1 MYKFRSV
8 GQSDLIQ
15 PLPPATNPYCENLLP
30 NMCVKEQRVLDKAKQ
45 DCWDR
50 EQRSQT
56 RGLFGSLGRTCT
68 LYDSDARVGM
78 SQYNLWDPCMLAR
91 LPLCG
96 APTPPPSTDIPTT
109 VTTTT
114 PPQPETPDIVEDDDS
129 DSGQFMVGGILG
141 LLVLG
146 GIGYA
151 VFKNRK
157 KKKGKRR

>member
-1 MYKFRSV
+1 MYRFQSV

-15 PLPPATNPYCENLLP
+15 PLPEVTNPYCENLLP

-45 DCWDR
+45 DCSDR

-56 RGLFGSLGRTCT
+56 RGLFGSLGKTCT
-68 LYDSDARVGM
+68 LYASDAQVGM
-78 SQYNLWDPCMLAR
+78 NHYNMWDPCMLAR
-91 LPLCG
+91 LPVCG
-96 APTPPPSTDIPTT
+96 APTAPPSTTTT
-109 VTTTT
+109 VTTPPQQT
-114 PPQPETPDIVEDDDS
+114 PPDVVEEEDDS

-157 KKKGKRR
+157 KKSKRR

>member
-1 MYKFRSV
+1 MYRFQSV
-8 GQSDLIQ
+8 GQDIIQ
-15 PLPPATNPYCENLLP
+15 PLPVVNPYCENLLP

-56 RGLFGSLGRTCT
+56 RGLFGSLGKTCT
-68 LYDSDARVGM
+68 LYTSDAKVGM
-78 SQYNLWDPCMLAR
+78 NHYNMWDPCMLAN
-91 LPLCG
+91 LPVCG
-96 APTPPPSTDIPTT
+96 TPTDTPSTTTT
-109 VTTTT
+109 VTTTPSSET
-114 PPQPETPDIVEDDDS
+114 PPEVVVEDDDS

-157 KKKGKRR
+157 KNKKSKRR